1 MVTQRLDGIPNG
13 MPALQRGQKMQ
24 EKAARVGF
32 DWKSVDGVLDKLA
45 EERRELAEAR
55 QDSDPA
61 RVREELGDVLF
72 TLVNL
77 ARSLGVDAEA
87 AMREANEKFYRRFGM
102 MEAAA
107 VQDGRPLN
115 EMSLEELET
124 MWVAAKS
131 ALSAER

>member
-1 MVTQRLDGIPNG
+1 
-13 MPALQRGQKMQ
+13 MQ

-32 DWKSVDGVLDKLA
+32 DWKSVEGVLDKLT

-55 QDSDPA
+55 EDAEPA

-87 AMREANEKFYRRFGM
+87 AMREANEKFYRRFRL
-102 MEAAA
+102 MEADAA
-107 VQDGRPLN
+107 QQGRPLN
-115 EMSLEELET
+115 EMSIEELEAL
-124 MWVAAKS
+124 WQRAKAVS
-131 ALSAER
+131 TAIH